1 MANEFGLSDSEL
13 AQINAMAAAAAKPN
27 VNLMAGMMSGDPVSS
42 NMASQLQ
49 AQGARAGAQRVQGLQ
64 GALQARAQSRD
75 VGQRQ
80 TTLQAARVKSQQDAS
95 NLARQQ
101 SEADYT
107 RDRADEIEDLKFKRQ
122 QAMDLAELRNQRVT
136 SQTSKEKARQD
147 RQERRFRMAHHKTQ
161 QPKDLGP
168 TLSKSLHEKATT
180 ITHMDDS
187 LKSFKDEYASDVGIV
202 GRAQNII
209 SSELGVSTSKA
220 MDEQAAWWRDY
231 KRFIELVER
240 HEFFGATLTKGENIS
255 WKQAEIQ
262 IGMKPSEIRK
272 NLAKRGQMMKD
283 LLTEYAEGIT
293 ISKKNPN
300 AVRALVEGA
309 LPGFE
314 VPKELFIEPFPE
326 HVLEGTDDAAEE
338 KAIDEM
344 NAEEMRIEIN
354 RIKELQGG

>member
-13 AQINAMAAAAAKPN
+13 SQINAMAAAAAKPN
-27 VNLMAGMMSGDPVSS
+27 INLMAGMMSGDPTTA
-42 NMASQLQ
+42 NMSSQLQ

-64 GALQARAQSRD
+64 GALQARAQGRD
-75 VGQRQ
+75 VAKRQ
-80 TTLQAARVKSQQDAS
+80 GTLQSARVAANRDAS
-95 NLARQQ
+95 ALARQQ
-101 SEADYT
+101 AESDYT
-107 RDRADEIEDLKFKRQ
+107 RDRKDKVTDMEFKRQ
-122 QAMDLAELRNQRVT
+122 QAMDLADLRNQRVT
-136 SQTSKEKARQD
+136 AQGDKEKARLN

-168 TLSKSLHEKATT
+168 TLAKSLHEKATT
-180 ITHMDDS
+180 IQHMDDS
-187 LKSFKDEYASDVGIV
+187 LTSFKDEYASDVGIV

-209 SSELGVSTSKA
+209 SGELGISTSEA
-220 MDEQAAWWRDY
+220 MDKQAAWWRDY

-272 NLAKRGQMMKD
+272 NLKKRGQMMKD
-283 LLTEYAEGIT
+283 LLSDYAEGIT
-293 ISKKNPN
+293 ISKKNFN
-300 AVRALVEGA
+300 AVNALVEGS

-314 VPKELFIEPFPE
+314 VPKELYIEPFPE
-326 HVLEGTDDAAEE
+326 DVLEGTQDAADE
-338 KAIDEM
+338 KAIDDM

-354 RIKELQGG
+354 RIKELEGG